1 MRGAACHVCEAEAFS
16 RTKRNAC
23 LSLSKLVDV
32 YGSRL
37 VLEAV
42 SDYLRR
48 IGLNVWGRRFDEA
61 AAELGR
67 DVELHELRREVKRL
81 RRLAAR
87 AEKLGAAAATFTRAA

>member
-1 MRGAACHVCEAEAFS
+1 VRGAACHVCEAEAFA
-16 RTKRNAC
+16 RTKQNAR

-37 VLEAV
+37 VLESV

-48 IGLNVWGRRFDEA
+48 ISLNVWAHRFDSA

-81 RRLAAR
+81 RRFAAR
-87 AEKLGAAAATFTRAA
+87 AQKLGAAAEKLAA